1 MDPMT
6 WLRSRTGAAPAALRE
21 RIMQHV
27 ARAGAPDMPDLL
39 ARAGASALRDVT
51 DTPGERSVALDLLA
65 ADGLITLAMLWCAEH
80 DPAALGRVARAL
92 TEPAPAT

>member
-6 WLRSRTGAAPAALRE
+6 WLRHHTGAAPAALRD
-21 RIMQHV
+21 RIMEHV
-27 ARAGAPDMPDLL
+27 ARGGALDMPGAL
-39 ARAGASALRDVT
+39 ARAGAGALGDVT
-51 DTPGERSVALDLLA
+51 DTPGDRSVALDLLA

-80 DPAALGRVARAL
+80 DPAGLGRVARAL